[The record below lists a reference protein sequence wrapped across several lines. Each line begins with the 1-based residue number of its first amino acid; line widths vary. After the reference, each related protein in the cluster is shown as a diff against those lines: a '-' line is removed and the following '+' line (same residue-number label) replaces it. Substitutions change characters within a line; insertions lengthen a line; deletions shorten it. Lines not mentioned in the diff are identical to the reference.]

1 AKTGSPP
8 CRTEAAE
15 EEPSRRDVRDG
26 CEGRLPQPPP
36 AALAS
41 TSTSASLV
49 RPWRRLALGAAM
61 PCYLEALL
69 PLLLGNG
76 GGGGG
81 GDLPAAL
88 VASERFGM
96 GTGGLPEAAAGGSPP
111 PAAASASNATPRR
124 SGDGGA
130 PGGAEDAESGIMSP
144 FPASSSLAT
153 PRRATPGVGGGG
165 GGLEGG
171 SGAVGGRAGWD
182 GSGASAGGGGSGGE
196 LDLLELSTPCTLQ
209 MVQLLQRFVRQGSQ
223 AWPCTAPVS
232 SLPASSPVVAA
243 AGAAAAV
250 GRRDAPGSG
259 GGGGGGGG
267 VREVRLML
275 RLAANWT
282 EVVAA
287 AAVLSP
293 ALTSLALLPT
303 YLYSSGTMMTPQIV
317 SAVATSLPLL
327 EHLELYRLNTDPGDV
342 TCLADMPYLRFVLL
356 GVAEE
361 ARERRGANHPAN
373 TVRALLAALHG
384 KRRRGITSNGNGN
397 GNGSRCP
404 SHDIYEQSEPEL
416 LCGSG
421 SGVRDNTVRG
431 GGDDGGEL
439 LRAAR
444 G

>member
-1 AKTGSPP
+1 
-8 CRTEAAE
+8 
-15 EEPSRRDVRDG
+15 
-26 CEGRLPQPPP
+26 
-36 AALAS
+36 
-41 TSTSASLV
+41 
-49 RPWRRLALGAAM
+49 
-61 PCYLEALL
+61 
-69 PLLLGNG
+69 
-76 GGGGG
+76 
-81 GDLPAAL
+81 
-88 VASERFGM
+88 
-96 GTGGLPEAAAGGSPP
+96 
-111 PAAASASNATPRR
+111 
-124 SGDGGA
+124 
-130 PGGAEDAESGIMSP
+130 
-144 FPASSSLAT
+144 
-153 PRRATPGVGGGG
+153 
-165 GGLEGG
+165 
-171 SGAVGGRAGWD
+171 
-182 GSGASAGGGGSGGE
+182 GSGGE

-444 G
+444 GGGGEGGGGGGGRDTSEEGVGNKSSSPAGDGGAEGGSGAMGTCAARVGGGGTGGNVVVCCPELSEEEVERLDEMCEVEYGIYDLYGSRLRVERAVDQTLPWRLAVGSSMGPGRWRL